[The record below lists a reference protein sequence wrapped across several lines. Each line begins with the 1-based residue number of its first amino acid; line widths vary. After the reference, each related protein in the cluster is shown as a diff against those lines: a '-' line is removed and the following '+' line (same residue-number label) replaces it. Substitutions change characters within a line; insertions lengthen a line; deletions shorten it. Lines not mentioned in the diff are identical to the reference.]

1 MTETLNNGTFSKDE
15 IFKEVI
21 KGPVAILGVLI
32 SKNINSEDFEPVVKE
47 LFDSL
52 ILMLKLHMAVEDEI
66 SEAKNDYRKQIRKI
80 IEKAKITDPEFDQ
93 TINRWNEE
101 S

>member
-1 MTETLNNGTFSKDE
+1 MKY
-15 IFKEVI
+15 
-21 KGPVAILGVLI
+21 